1 MSKPCCLAR
10 LVSFCIVS
18 AGICGTSANKSD
30 VVVSSHN
37 PGRIVQFSAEL
48 ADDAASNNDI
58 ERRILRIESPQK
70 GLVRSNDLGRNVIG
84 GYYVKVF
91 LWLDVQLDTVSLM
104 FEPGKFRWFGGIVP
118 DVFFRELMGRVPML
132 QQ

>member
-1 MSKPCCLAR
+1 
-10 LVSFCIVS
+10 
-18 AGICGTSANKSD
+18 

-70 GLVRSNDLGRNVIG
+70 GLVRSNDLGRNIIG

-91 LWLDVQLDTVSLM
+91 LWLVVQLDTVSLM

-118 DVFFRELMGRVPML
+118 DVFL
-132 QQ
+132 